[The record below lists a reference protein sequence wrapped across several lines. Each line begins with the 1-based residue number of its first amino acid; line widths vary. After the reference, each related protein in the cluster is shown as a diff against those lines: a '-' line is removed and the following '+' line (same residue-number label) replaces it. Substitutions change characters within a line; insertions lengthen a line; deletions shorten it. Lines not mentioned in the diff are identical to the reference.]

1 MAKSKS
7 FFGLRNGSTKSL
19 TFQVYRGQ
27 QITKDRVSRVS
38 NPQSDAQMQQ
48 RLLIPMV
55 AQCRNMLRGLVDH
68 SFEGVPYGYKSLQ
81 HFSTLNLRKGALTV
95 AKYVPKGAIEP
106 GIADYI
112 ISTGSLPE
120 IVCGDN
126 GPLGA
131 HRMYSPT
138 NLNIPVMANHADIA
152 KGDPIPSDWLDA
164 FLAANPILRK
174 GDQLTCLELVKDGS
188 YTIGDISGTN
198 KKFVISRLILDHAN
212 ASLSNFK
219 FVEVFAMH
227 ALFSNGTMTICPF
240 VTATQARLKNF
251 LFTSLEI
258 HNNDGEQYGI
268 AVILSRLVNND
279 WKRSLSRLGF
289 EFWGGIEAS
298 NFNEVL
304 PTYVKSGSASA
315 KYLNNGSESTGI
327 QG

>member
-81 HFSTLNLRKGALTV
+81 HFSTLNLRKGALSV
-95 AKYVPKGAIEP
+95 AKYIPKGAIEP

-112 ISTGSLPE
+112 LSTGSLPE
-120 IVCGDN
+120 ITCSDN

-131 HRMYSPT
+131 HRMYSPD
-138 NLNIPVMANHADIA
+138 NLNIPVMANHAEIA

-174 GDQLTCLELVKDGS
+174 GDQLTCLELVEDGS

-198 KKFVISRLILDHAN
+198 KKFVISRLILDPAH

-240 VTATQARLKNF
+240 VTATQAHLKNF
-251 LFTSLEI
+251 LFTSLDI
-258 HNNDGEQYGI
+258 HNNNVAQYGI
-268 AVILSRLVNND
+268 AVVLSRLVNNV
-279 WKRSLSRLGF
+279 WKRSLSRLSI
-289 EFWGGIEAS
+289 EFSGGIEAS
-298 NFNEVL
+298 NFYKVL
-304 PTYVKSGSASA
+304 PTYVKSASASA

-327 QG
+327 A

>member
-7 FFGLRNGSTKSL
+7 FFGLRTGSTKSL

-38 NPQSDAQMQQ
+38 NPQSNAQMQQ

-55 AQCRNMLRGLVDH
+55 AQCRNMLSGLVDH
-68 SFEGVPYGYKSLQ
+68 SFEGVPYGYQSLQ
-81 HFSTLNLRKGALTV
+81 HFSTLNLRKGALSV
-95 AKYVPKGAIEP
+95 AKFVPKGAIDP

-120 IVCGDN
+120 ITCSDN
-126 GPLGA
+126 GPLGD
-131 HRMYSPT
+131 HKMYTPD
-138 NLNIPVMANHADIA
+138 NLEIPVMANHADMA

-174 GDQLTCLELVKDGS
+174 GDQLTCLELVEDGS

-198 KKFVISRLILDHAN
+198 KKFVISRLILDPAN
-212 ASLSNFK
+212 ASLSSYK
-219 FVEVFAMH
+219 FVEVFAKH

-240 VTATQARLKNF
+240 VTAANAHLENF
-251 LFTSLEI
+251 LFTSLDI
-258 HNNDGEQYGI
+258 HNNNVAQYGI
-268 AVILSRLVNND
+268 AVILSRLVNNG
-279 WKRSLSRLGF
+279 WKRSLSRLSI
-289 EFWGGIEAS
+289 EFRGGIEAS
-298 NFNEVL
+298 NFNQVL

-315 KYLNNGSESTGI
+315 KYLNNGSEGTGI